1 VDTRQLKT
9 LTAIARTGSFV
20 KAADLVNLTASA
32 VSQQIQALEAEVGAP
47 LFDRSS
53 RPPTLT
59 PSGLQMVSL
68 AEEMLRIAD
77 TAVDAIRGRS
87 ISGTLSLG
95 SVRTS
100 ALGLLPNAITR
111 LNAVYP
117 QLRTKIRVSMSESL
131 LSDVVVG
138 RLDAA
143 MVAEIHEF
151 PLSLRWRPFLR
162 EPLFVVAPPGT
173 PEMSGGEMLARF
185 PYVKF
190 RSNVP
195 LAHMIDR
202 ELARMNVVL
211 NEVAEMD
218 TISSITACVAN
229 GLGVSVVPQIAVADC
244 SVKLTTAP
252 FGQPQLF
259 RQIGLIEPRSGAKA
273 VLIDELHRQLVSASG
288 PFGWT
293 GNDQS
298 EGDAAE

>member
-1 VDTRQLKT
+1 MDTRQLKT
-9 LTAIARTGSFV
+9 LTAIARSGSFAR
-20 KAADLVNLTASA
+20 AAGLVNLTASA
-32 VSQQIQALEAEVGAP
+32 VSQQIQALEAEIGAP

-53 RPPTLT
+53 RPPTMT
-59 PSGLQMVSL
+59 PAGLQMVNL
-68 AEEMLRIAD
+68 AEEVLRIAD

-111 LNAVYP
+111 LNALYP
-117 QLRTKIRVSMSESL
+117 QLRTKLRVSMSESL
-131 LSDVVVG
+131 LADVMVG

-143 MVAEIHEF
+143 MVAEIHQF

-173 PEMSGGEMLARF
+173 PEMAGREMLARF
-185 PYVKF
+185 PYVRF

-202 ELARMNVVL
+202 ELAHMNVVL

-218 TISSITACVAN
+218 TVSSITACVAN
-229 GLGVSVVPQIAVADC
+229 GLGISVLPQIAVAEC
-244 SVKLTTAP
+244 KVRLVTAP
-252 FGQPQLF
+252 FGQPQLY
-259 RQIGLIEPRSGAKA
+259 RQIGLVQPRSVAKA
-273 VLIDELHRQLVSASG
+273 VLIDELHRQLVNASG
-288 PFGWT
+288 AFGWT
-293 GNDQS
+293 GDDQG
-298 EGDAAE
+298 EGGAA

>member
-1 VDTRQLKT
+1 MDTRQLKS
-9 LTAIARTGSFV
+9 LTAIARTGSFAR
-20 KAADLVNLTASA
+20 AAELVNLTPSA
-32 VSQQIQALEAEVGAP
+32 VSQQIQALESEVGAS

-53 RPPTLT
+53 RPPSLT
-59 PSGLQMVSL
+59 PAGMQMVGL
-68 AEEMLRIAD
+68 AEEVLRLTD
-77 TAVDAIRGRS
+77 TAVDAINGTS

-111 LNAVYP
+111 LNALYP
-117 QLRTKIRVSMSESL
+117 QVRTKLRVSMSESL
-131 LSDVVVG
+131 MSDVVVG

-143 MVAEIHEF
+143 MVAEINEF
-151 PLSLRWRPFLR
+151 PSTLRWRPFLR
-162 EPLFVVAPPGT
+162 EPLLVIAPPGT
-173 PEMSGGEMLARF
+173 APGSASDLLARF
-185 PYVKF
+185 PFVRF

-218 TISSITACVAN
+218 TVSSITACVVN
-229 GLGVSVVPQIAVADC
+229 GLGVSVVPQIAVAE
-244 SVKLTTAP
+244 SNVPLVTAP
-252 FGQPQLF
+252 FGSPQVF
-259 RQIGLIEPRSGAKA
+259 RQIGLIESRSGAKA

-293 GNDQS
+293 GQDVS
-298 EGDAAE
+298 EER